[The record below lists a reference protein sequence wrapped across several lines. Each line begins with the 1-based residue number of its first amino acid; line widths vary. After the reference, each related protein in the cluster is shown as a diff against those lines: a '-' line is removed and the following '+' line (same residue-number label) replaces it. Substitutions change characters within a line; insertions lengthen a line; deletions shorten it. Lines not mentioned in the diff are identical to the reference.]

1 MSAEVVDWQD
11 ELQIDH
17 RRRLR
22 NAALVSLAL
31 HGVLFAA
38 FTLPSSRP
46 VPPMPEVI
54 AVELV
59 AAPPGVGRPSGPRA
73 APAPSPSPKPAPAPQ
88 VEPPAAPEPAAPPPS
103 PPPPPKAPVQ
113 VLPEETP
120 GRIRKAEPTP
130 PEPSPEP
137 EVSKPEPKPTPK
149 PAPKPPPAPEPPV
162 RRAEPEPELSY
173 ADAMAALDE
182 ELGEDETSALLAPAP
197 APQAQTGSKDSGGQ
211 PTARPGAIVSPELAA
226 WNQATRR
233 RIQSSWVTPPHFRGR
248 GLATQLELRLSATG
262 EVLGEPRV
270 LRSSG
275 DPYFDDNAIRGVLM
289 ASPLPPP
296 PEPGRRSFLFRSEA
310 N

>member
-59 AAPPGVGRPSGPRA
+59 AAPPGVGRPSGPRE

-88 VEPPAAPEPAAPPPS
+88 VEPPAAPEPPPPA

-137 EVSKPEPKPTPK
+137 EVSRPAPKPSPK

-182 ELGEDETSALLAPAP
+182 ELGGDEASALLAPTP
-197 APQAQTGSKDSGGQ
+197 APQAQTGSEDSGGQ
-211 PTARPGAIVSPELAA
+211 PTAARPGAIVSPELAA

-233 RIQSSWVTPPHFRGR
+233 RIQSAWVTPPHFRGR